1 MILTTIT
8 ARFCIS
14 IMDIQTLLHNLHEE
28 VSCSVCMTKFTDP
41 KQLPCLH
48 SFCLHCL
55 EGIQRTSAR
64 QDEIACPECR
74 RVFKIPGGGNLN
86 EFPTNFRL
94 NSLLDVLAI
103 KECKTSLVK
112 CGNCDKRSE
121 HCFYCFQCCSFW
133 CDDCVSLHN
142 GIRANKE
149 HHALAL
155 KDFQDEDFENILKRP
170 AFCQQKHHET
180 EELKFFCTDCQVA
193 ICNSCVATIH
203 DGHAKMILKEVAD
216 ERKLQMKSA
225 IESQKRNVQRK
236 MINIAELEEQCAKIQ
251 AQAARVKT
259 NAQMFADKIFAMVEA
274 NKLDISQAVD
284 NQAKE
289 SVEHLEKQKQKIQD
303 QIKVEETGIEKTETL
318 LKRSTIAEIVQCDSD
333 LLSSISPEAHNDKEG
348 EVDHDL
354 QSLRQFVFVENKTF
368 EEKLNIEGFGS
379 FKTFLSKSNAQQSSA
394 KGKGINEATVG
405 LEAQIVVTTRNAQG
419 EQCYEER
426 DCVTVEITN
435 RQGHDC
441 ATKAQVQDNK
451 DGTYKISYFTKETG
465 RCQVSV
471 KVNGEHVR
479 GSPFEV
485 QVKPRQFRP
494 VLSFGREGSS
504 VGMFSRPWGVA
515 VNERN
520 EIAVADT
527 YNHRIQVFSSNGTYF
542 RSFGRKGDLQGEFDR
557 PLGIAFHNDNII
569 VVDYINHRVQ
579 HFSGQGKY
587 LGQCGGE
594 GNLDH
599 QLNEPHG
606 LSTDSDGNIIVAD
619 SVNKLIKIFS
629 HKGNL
634 LCKIGREGSL
644 TFPLH
649 CIQLCK
655 YLMVSDADEHCIKVF
670 DLEGNFLYKFGK
682 EGDGDGEFTDPR
694 CLSVNKAGQ
703 LMVCDAGNHR
713 IQAFEPNGKFV
724 TKFGSYGSAVGQ
736 FNRPISTASLSDGK
750 IVVSDIRNH
759 RIQIFE

>member
-1 MILTTIT
+1 
-8 ARFCIS
+8 
-14 IMDIQTLLHNLHEE
+14 MDIQTLLHNLHEE

-55 EGIQRTSAR
+55 EGIQRTSAHHD
-64 QDEIACPECR
+64 QIACPECR

-112 CGNCDKRSE
+112 CENCDKRNE

-133 CDDCVSLHN
+133 CDDCISLHN
-142 GIRANKE
+142 GIRTNKE
-149 HHALAL
+149 HHALSL
-155 KDFQDEDFENILKRP
+155 TDFQDEDFENILKRP
-170 AFCQQKHHET
+170 TFCQQKHHDR
-180 EELKFFCTDCQVA
+180 EELKFFCTDCQVS

-225 IESQKRNVQRK
+225 IESRKQNVQRK
-236 MINIAELEEQCAKIQ
+236 MIKIAELDEQCTKIQ
-251 AQAARVKT
+251 AQAVRVKT
-259 NAQMFADKIFAMVEA
+259 NAQTFVDKIFATVEA
-274 NKLDISQAVD
+274 NKLDIFQAVD

-289 SVEHLEKQKQKIQD
+289 SVEHLEKQKQEIQD

-318 LKRSTIAEIVQCDSD
+318 LKRSTIAEIVQCESD
-333 LLSSISPEAHNDKEG
+333 LLSSIPPEADNDKEG

-354 QSLRQFVFVENKTF
+354 ESLRQFVFVENKTF
-368 EEKLNIEGFGS
+368 EEILNTGGFGS

-394 KGKGINEATVG
+394 KGLGISEATVG
-405 LEAQIVVTTRNAQG
+405 LQAQIVVTTKNAQG
-419 EQCYEER
+419 EQCYE
-426 DCVTVEITN
+426 DCDCATVEITN

-451 DGTYKISYFTKETG
+451 DGTYKISYFAKETG
-465 RCQVSV
+465 TCQASV

-504 VGMFSRPWGVA
+504 AGMFCSPWGVA

-520 EIAVADT
+520 EISVTDSE
-527 YNHRIQVFSSNGTYF
+527 NHRIQVFSGNG
-542 RSFGRKGDLQGEFDR
+542 RHVRLFGRKGDQQGEYNL
-557 PLGIAFHNDNII
+557 PAGIAFHNDNII
-569 VVDYINHRVQ
+569 VVEFSNHRVQ
-579 HFSGQGKY
+579 VFSCQGEY
-587 LGQCGGE
+587 LGQFGEE

-599 QLNEPHG
+599 QLKEPHG
-606 LSTDSDGNIIVAD
+606 LSVDSDGNIIVSD
-619 SVNKLIKIFS
+619 TGNKLIKIFS
-629 HKGNL
+629 PKGNFA
-634 LCKIGREGSL
+634 CKIGREGSF
-644 TFPLH
+644 TNPLH

-655 YLMVSDADEHCIKVF
+655 YLVVSEGDEHCIKVF

-682 EGDGDGEFTDPR
+682 MGDGDGEFNGPR

-713 IQAFEPNGKFV
+713 IQVFEPNGKFV
-724 TKFGSYGSAVGQ
+724 TKFGSHGNAVGQ
-736 FNRPISTASLSDGK
+736 LNRPISTASLSDGK

-759 RIQIFE
+759 RIHIFE